1 MASGKPS
8 KTSKAAVQ
16 ATANK
21 NKTGFIRAADA
32 SLLLPTGGEGNTG
45 RYTYVYTAAGKT
57 VHTNVGSDKFY
68 AEVASLIEAG
78 YEERIMREIATLAD
92 VYSSFKDVQSKL
104 AADVAVEPETMSA
117 A

>member
-1 MASGKPS
+1 MASGKTS
-8 KTSKAAVQ
+8 KTSKAAMQ

-32 SLLLPTGGEGNTG
+32 SLLLPTGAEG
-45 RYTYVYTAAGKT
+45 RYTYVYTATGGC

-68 AEVASLIEAG
+68 AEVAKLVEAG
-78 YEERIMREIATLAD
+78 YEERIMREIATFAD
-92 VYSSFKDVQSKL
+92 VYSSFKDVQSKF
-104 AADVAVEPETMSA
+104 AADIAAEPETVSA